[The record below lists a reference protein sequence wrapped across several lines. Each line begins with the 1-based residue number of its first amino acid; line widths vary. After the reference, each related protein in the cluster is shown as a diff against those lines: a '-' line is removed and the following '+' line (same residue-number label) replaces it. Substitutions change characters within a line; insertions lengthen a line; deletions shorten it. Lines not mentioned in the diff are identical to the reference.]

1 MRHAQTKLFLKLQQA
16 RSSMTTGRI
25 PDIPVEFTDNAD
37 QRTLCVLILDG
48 SGSMA
53 GQKIAAL
60 NAGLVSLQNSL
71 QKDTVARGRVRL
83 LILRVG
89 DNDAV
94 SVEND
99 WTDAI
104 NFAAPSIKANGTTPL
119 GGALNLAMNKIDEE
133 KNIMKNAGITYTRP
147 LIWIITD
154 GEPTDMPEWESA
166 ASRSINY
173 MRDKKIQIYC
183 IGVDVVDLTPL
194 KMTQPGA
201 QIFQLAKLDFSE
213 LFNFLSASVSSVS
226 KASPGASVQVAV
238 PQTLTIAA

>member
-1 MRHAQTKLFLKLQQA
+1 MAVNQ
-16 RSSMTTGRI
+16 I
-25 PDIPVEFTDNAD
+25 PDIPVDFIDNSD

-53 GQKIAAL
+53 GQKIEAL

-83 LILRVG
+83 LILRIG

-94 SVEND
+94 SVESD

-104 NFAAPSIKANGTTPL
+104 NFAAPTIDANGTTPL
-119 GGALNLAMNKIDEE
+119 GGALNLAMDKIDEE
-133 KNIMKNAGITYTRP
+133 KNNMKNAGVAYTRP
-147 LIWIITD
+147 LVWIITD

-166 ASRSINY
+166 ASRSVDY
-173 MRDKKIQIYC
+173 MRDKKIQVYC
-183 IGVDVVDLTPL
+183 IGVEVADLTPL
-194 KMTQPGA
+194 KLTQPGA
-201 QIFQLAKLDFSE
+201 VILQLANLDFSE

-226 KASPGASVQVAV
+226 KATPGASVQVTV
-238 PQTLTIAA
+238 PQTLTMAA